1 MKINKLF
8 TLVILICSFAASAE
22 MRIDSIILKDNTIIQ
37 NEDISSLD
45 VSVDGDLNSIELF
58 NNTIIDSSEVQS
70 IKIKPYR
77 FNREIQDASRAV
89 LGNGNGS
96 GG

>member
-1 MKINKLF
+1 MKLNKLF
-8 TLVILICSFAASAE
+8 TLMILLCSFTASAE
-22 MRIDSIILKDNTIIQ
+22 LKIDSIILKDNTVIQ
-37 NEDISSLD
+37 NEEISSVD
-45 VSVDGDLNSIELF
+45 VTIDGNLNSIELI

>member
-1 MKINKLF
+1 M
-8 TLVILICSFAASAE
+8 ILLCSFTASAE
-22 MRIDSIILKDNTIIQ
+22 LKIDSIILKDNTVIQ
-37 NEDISSLD
+37 NENIL
-45 VSVDGDLNSIELF
+45 SVDVTADGILNSIELI
-58 NNTIIDSSEVQS
+58 NNTIIDSTEVQL
-70 IKIKPYR
+70 IKMKPYR